1 MGGARVRRGMGA
13 PSARGGLVAAAL
25 VLLTGAVL
33 YPVAVVPL
41 LGGAGEGKG
50 APPRPDVPRSGI
62 DRRSM
67 WGEMRK

>member
-1 MGGARVRRGMGA
+1 M
-13 PSARGGLVAAAL
+13 AAAL

>member
-1 MGGARVRRGMGA
+1 MRRVEVRRGMGA
-13 PSARGGLVAAAL
+13 ARGRLVAAAL
-25 VLLTGAVL
+25 VLATAAVL

-41 LGGAGEGKG
+41 RGGREDGSGEGS
-50 APPRPDVPRSGI
+50 RPDVPRSGI